1 MTTIL
6 IVDDEYL
13 IADILSFA
21 LEDEGYLTVTAG
33 SGQRALSILDREKP
47 QLVITDYM
55 MPGMNG
61 IELAEAVRRHSSFGD
76 VPIMLM
82 SGAQAH
88 LGVARPDLFVEV
100 FDKPFDIQVV
110 LTRVK
115 ALLGPDDPHD

>member
-33 SGQRALSILDREKP
+33 SGHRALSILEREKP

-61 IELAEAVRRHSSFGD
+61 IELAEAMRRHASFGH
-76 VPIMLM
+76 VPIVLM

-88 LGVARPDLFVEV
+88 LGVARPDLFVDV
-100 FDKPFDIQVV
+100 FDKPFDVEAV

>member
-13 IADILSFA
+13 IADILSFT

-47 QLVITDYM
+47 QLIITDYM

-61 IELAEAVRRHSSFGD
+61 IELAEAVRAHKTLGQL
-76 VPIMLM
+76 PMILM

-88 LGVARPDLFVEV
+88 LGVARPDLFVDV
-100 FDKPFDIQVV
+100 FDKPFEIQAV
-110 LTRVK
+110 LSRVK
-115 ALLGPDDPHD
+115 SLLGPGVA

>member
-13 IADILSFA
+13 VADILSFA

-33 SGQRALSILDREKP
+33 NGQKALNILDREKP
-47 QLVITDYM
+47 QLIITDYM

-61 IELAEAVRRHSSFGD
+61 IELAEAVRAHKTLGQL
-76 VPIMLM
+76 PMILM
-82 SGAQAH
+82 SGAQAD

-100 FDKPFDIQVV
+100 FDKPFDIQTV
-110 LTRVK
+110 LARVRS
-115 ALLGPDDPHD
+115 LLGTSAG

>member
-33 SGQRALSILDREKP
+33 SGQRALSILERESP
-47 QLVITDYM
+47 QLIITDYM

-61 IELAEAVRRHSSFGD
+61 IELAEAVRAHDKLGKI
-76 VPIMLM
+76 PLLLM

-88 LGVARPDLFVEV
+88 LGVARPDLFTCV
-100 FDKPFDIQVV
+100 FDKPFDIDIV
-110 LTRVK
+110 LAKVK
-115 ALLGPDDPHD
+115 SLLKAE

>member
-33 SGQRALSILDREKP
+33 SGHRALSILERERP
-47 QLVITDYM
+47 QLIITDYM

-61 IELAEAVRRHSSFGD
+61 IELAEAVRAHKTLGHL
-76 VPIMLM
+76 PLILM

-88 LGVARPDLFVEV
+88 LGIARPDLFVEV
-100 FDKPFDIQVV
+100 FDKPFDIQAV
-110 LTRVK
+110 LSRVK
-115 ALLGPDDPHD
+115 ALLGSAAD

>member
-33 SGQRALSILDREKP
+33 SGQKALSILDREKP
-47 QLVITDYM
+47 QLIITDYM

-61 IELAEAVRRHSSFGD
+61 IELAEAVRAHKTLGQL
-76 VPIMLM
+76 PMMLM

-88 LGVARPDLFVEV
+88 LGVARPDLFVDV
-100 FDKPFDIQVV
+100 FDKPFEIQAV
-110 LTRVK
+110 LSRVK
-115 ALLGPDDPHD
+115 SLLGPGGA

>member
-33 SGQRALSILDREKP
+33 SGQKALSILDREKP
-47 QLVITDYM
+47 QLIITDYM

-61 IELAEAVRRHSSFGD
+61 IELAVAVRAHKTLGQL
-76 VPIMLM
+76 PMMLM

-88 LGVARPDLFVEV
+88 LGVARPDLFVDV
-100 FDKPFDIQVV
+100 FDKPFEIQSV
-110 LTRVK
+110 LSRVK
-115 ALLGPDDPHD
+115 SLLGPGGA

>member
-33 SGQRALSILDREKP
+33 SGQRAWNVLDREKP
-47 QLVITDYM
+47 QLIITDYM

-61 IELAEAVRRHSSFGD
+61 IELAEKVRAHKTLGAV
-76 VPIMLM
+76 PMILM
-82 SGAQAH
+82 SGAQGH
-88 LGVARPDLFVEV
+88 LGLARPDLFVQV
-100 FDKPFDIQVV
+100 YDKPFDIQAV
-110 LTRVK
+110 LAKVRSLVP
-115 ALLGPDDPHD
+115 PDLS